1 MTDTNVTEQNHLFSR
16 MQGNGEVRGI
26 VTAKKLRNL
35 VALETVEVKS
45 VYDLW
50 LVIKTKSAGVEQ
62 K

>member
-1 MTDTNVTEQNHLFSR
+1 MTEQNHVFSR

>member
-1 MTDTNVTEQNHLFSR
+1 MGRS
-16 MQGNGEVRGI
+16 GI

-50 LVIKTKSAGVEQ
+50 LVIKIKSAGVEQ